1 MKKLFLLLV
10 SVFFLIQANTGPCGT
25 FSWGEVEDYNVSIA
39 TKLHQ
44 DAGVVDIIQPTTMS
58 SSSPTPIVVIIVN
71 YGIYLF
77 YSIDVSYQL
86 NSGTPVIVTLTDT
99 ILPNDSLCFSFPAI
113 VLPTGQNTICAY
125 TTLLGDSNVFNDQHC
140 ITSFIQLLTPPPYFD
155 NFEGV
160 DYWLPDTIPNQWQRG
175 VPSAQTINTA
185 HSSSKVWMI
194 QLNAN
199 YNNNS
204 FDYLYTPKF
213 NFGLISPDSLKF
225 WHYYHTQSIYDGGHI
240 QYFNNTGS
248 WSTLGVLNDTNGTN
262 WYNTTQTG
270 IDMWTGNSNGWILST
285 YDLASV
291 NDLANITQFR
301 FIFASDNTI
310 NNYDGWAIDD
320 FQITVPKVPNDGGV
334 TAIVTPVDSTIAGNY
349 ITVQVTFK
357 NFGIDT
363 LKCIP
368 VHYAITGQ
376 NKISETWVGN
386 LLPNAIT
393 NFTFTTPYPGPYTIY
408 EICAWTSITA
418 DTHTENDSTCKNIK
432 PTPQYDAGVISI
444 VNPNTSVHTGDTIY
458 VQVKIKNFGTQS
470 LTTIP
475 VSYKIGNNLP
485 FSDFYSGL
493 IAPSDTVDFT
503 FQQAFIAQSGSN
515 NMCAWTTLANDGNSS
530 NDSICIF
537 FTSSS
542 VNNIAGNFYENA
554 TSVNNQSI
562 DSEFNFY
569 PNPTSGKI
577 NIDLGKPYKTIDV
590 TVKNVMGQEVLSK
603 TYKSSN
609 QLSFEIKG
617 AKGVYFVEVRTDG
630 KSSVFK
636 VVKE

>member
-1 MKKLFLLLV
+1 MKKLFLLLI
-10 SVFFLIQANTGPCGT
+10 SVFFFIHANSQT
-25 FSWGEVEDYNVSIA
+25 I
-39 TKLHQ
+39 
-44 DAGVVDIIQPTTMS
+44 
-58 SSSPTPIVVIIVN
+58 
-71 YGIYLF
+71 
-77 YSIDVSYQL
+77 
-86 NSGTPVIVTLTDT
+86 PVIPL
-99 ILPNDSLCFSFPAI
+99 
-113 VLPTGQNTICAY
+113 
-125 TTLLGDSNVFNDQHC
+125 
-140 ITSFIQLLTPPPYFD
+140 PYFD
-155 NFEGV
+155 NF
-160 DYWLPDTIPNQWQRG
+160 DSLPNYWEKSDTLNQWERGIPNSTNIQSPHSPPNVWTTNLDSSYKNNSCDTLLSPKFIISNNNLHWHVSFWHKMNVQSG
-175 VPSAQTINTA
+175 YDGGYIKVIDNNGIFYDLGFIGASSANNWYNQTINGIPMWSYTN
-185 HSSSKVWMI
+185 SSWQVSSYTFNKLNFPNSGTI
-194 QLNAN
+194 Q
-199 YNNNS
+199 
-204 FDYLYTPKF
+204 FC
-213 NFGLISPDSLKF
+213 
-225 WHYYHTQSIYDGGHI
+225 
-240 QYFNNTGS
+240 
-248 WSTLGVLNDTNGTN
+248 
-262 WYNTTQTG
+262 
-270 IDMWTGNSNGWILST
+270 
-285 YDLASV
+285 
-291 NDLANITQFR
+291 
-301 FIFASDNTI
+301 FIFYSDSSVTG
-310 NNYDGWAIDD
+310 DGWAIDG
-320 FQITVPKVPNDGGV
+320 FHITVVPKDAGV

-515 NMCAWTTLANDGNSS
+515 NMCAWTSLANDGNSS